1 MQFALS
7 LRVKASFLL
16 ALVLCGPVGPLGAAH
31 VAKADLAFAPS
42 TVDHPTVEQTV
53 DGTAAHG
60 PSCLVCHL
68 LTGLRW
74 TAEGP
79 FSLDPALG
87 PTAGPVAAPVDSLLA
102 PGVPLRPGRAPPA
115 FA

>member
-1 MQFALS
+1 MHVALS
-7 LRVKASFLL
+7 LRVKASVLL

-42 TVDHPTVEQTV
+42 TVAPPAIEQAV
-53 DGTAAHG
+53 NVMGAHG
-60 PSCLVCHL
+60 PSCLACHL

-74 TAEGP
+74 TADGP

-87 PTAGPVAAPVDSLLA
+87 PTPAPVAALVAFLPA
-102 PGVPLRPGRAPPA
+102 PGVPPRPGRAPPA
-115 FA
+115 CA